1 MTTVP
6 ACVMVHVLSGRD
18 SGPPDI
24 YIFSVF
30 EGPACVNTAGL
41 SLFRDPCQAEGAT
54 KSPRS
59 SYTPLMVFRAK
70 CFSGD
75 SGENGAFSAL

>member
-1 MTTVP
+1 MTAVP

-41 SLFRDPCQAEGAT
+41 SLFQTRCPD
-54 KSPRS
+54 
-59 SYTPLMVFRAK
+59 
-70 CFSGD
+70 
-75 SGENGAFSAL
+75 